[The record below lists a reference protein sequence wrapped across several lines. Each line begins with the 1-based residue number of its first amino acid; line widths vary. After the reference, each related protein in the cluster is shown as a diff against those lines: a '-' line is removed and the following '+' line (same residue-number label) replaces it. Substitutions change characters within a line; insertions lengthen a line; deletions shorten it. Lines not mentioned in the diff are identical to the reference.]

1 MRLRTSLIGA
11 ALGLSLALTA
21 CGGDDDAFE
30 GGSDET
36 AGGEATGDATAGGS
50 LVVGGANFTEMLIM
64 QEIYSALLED
74 AGFTVDL
81 RSVDAREIYAPAL
94 VDGQIDVV
102 PEYAATMAEYLN
114 REANG
119 PDAEPVASS
128 DVDET
133 MEALRTLAE
142 EAGLV
147 ALEPAQAVDQN
158 AFAVTQEFADTN
170 GLTTLSDLG
179 ALGQPVVLAA
189 TEECP
194 DRPFCQPGLEEV
206 YGIQIASLE
215 PLGFGTLQVK
225 QAVADGDADV
235 GLVAS
240 TDGTLEQFGLV
251 VLEDDQGLQNADNLV
266 PVLNAETAEDEAV
279 VEALNSL
286 ADVLTTEDLATL
298 NAQVDEERQQPADV
312 ATAYLEEQGLIGG

>member
-1 MRLRTSLIGA
+1 MRLRRSLLGA
-11 ALGLSLALTA
+11 ALGLPLVLTA
-21 CGGDDDAFE
+21 CGGGDDAFE
-30 GGSDET
+30 GDAAET
-36 AGGEATGDATAGGS
+36 TGGDAGGGGS
-50 LVVGGANFTEMLIM
+50 LVVGGANFTEMLVM
-64 QEIYSALLED
+64 QEMYRALLED
-74 AGFTVDL
+74 AGYTVEVT
-81 RSVDAREIYAPAL
+81 SVESREIYAPSLASG
-94 VDGQIDVV
+94 DIDVV

-225 QAVADGDADV
+225 QAVADGDADL

-266 PVLNAETAEDEAV
+266 PVVNAETAEDEAV

-298 NAQVDEERQQPADV
+298 NAQVDEERQQAADV

>member
-1 MRLRTSLIGA
+1 MRLRRSLIGA

-21 CGGDDDAFE
+21 CGGGDDAFE
-30 GGSDET
+30 GDAAET
-36 AGGEATGDATAGGS
+36 TGGGGDAGGS
-50 LVVGGANFTEMLIM
+50 LVVGGADFTEMLIM
-64 QEIYSALLED
+64 QEIYKALLED
-74 AGFTVDL
+74 AGYSVEL
-81 RSVDAREIYAPAL
+81 RPVGAREIYAPSLASG
-94 VDGQIDVV
+94 DIDVV

-119 PDAEPVASS
+119 EDAEPVASS
-128 DVDET
+128 DIDET
-133 MEALRTLAE
+133 MDALRSLAE

-158 AFAVTQEFADTN
+158 AFAVTQEFADAN
-170 GLTTLSDLG
+170 SLTTLSDLG

-194 DRPFCQPGLEEV
+194 DRPFCQPGLEQT
-206 YGIQIASLE
+206 YGIQVASLT

-225 QAVADGDADV
+225 QAVADGDADL

-240 TDGTLEQFGLV
+240 TDGTLSQFGLV

-266 PVLNAETAEDEAV
+266 PVLNADAAEDQAV
-279 VEALNSL
+279 VDALNSL

-298 NAQVDEERQQPADV
+298 NAQVDEERQQAADV
-312 ATAYLEEQGLIGG
+312 ATAYLEEKGLIGG

>member
-1 MRLRTSLIGA
+1 MRLRRSLIGA
-11 ALGLSLALTA
+11 ALGLSLVLTA

-30 GGSDET
+30 GGAEET
-36 AGGEATGDATAGGS
+36 AGGNGNGNGEGGS

-64 QEIYSALLED
+64 QEIYRALLED
-74 AGFTVDL
+74 AGFTVEV

-94 VDGQIDVV
+94 ADGQIDVV

-128 DVDET
+128 DIDET
-133 MEALRTLAE
+133 MDALRPLAE

-158 AFAVTQEFADTN
+158 AFAVTQEFAEAN
-170 GLTTLSDLG
+170 SLATLSDLG

-194 DRPFCQPGLEEV
+194 DRPFCQPGLEET
-206 YGIQIASLE
+206 YGIQVAGLE

-225 QAVADGDADV
+225 QAVADGDADL

-266 PVLNAETAEDEAV
+266 PVVNAETAEDQAV
-279 VEALNSL
+279 VDALNSL

-312 ATAYLEEQGLIGG
+312 ATAYLEDQGLIGG

>member
-1 MRLRTSLIGA
+1 V
-11 ALGLSLALTA
+11 LTA
-21 CGGDDDAFE
+21 CGGDDAFE
-30 GGSDET
+30 GGAEET
-36 AGGEATGDATAGGS
+36 AGGEATGDATGGS

-74 AGFTVDL
+74 AGFTVEI

-128 DVDET
+128 DIDDT

-158 AFAVTQEFADTN
+158 AFAVTQEFAETN
-170 GLTTLSDLG
+170 ALTTLSDLG

-206 YGIQIASLE
+206 YGIEVASLE

-225 QAVADGDADV
+225 QAVADGDADL

>member
-1 MRLRTSLIGA
+1 MRLRRSLIGA
-11 ALGLSLALTA
+11 ALGLSLVLTA

-30 GGSDET
+30 GGAEET
-36 AGGEATGDATAGGS
+36 AGGNGNGNDEGGS

-64 QEIYSALLED
+64 QEIYRALLED
-74 AGFTVDL
+74 AGFTVEV

-94 VDGQIDVV
+94 ADGQIDVV

-128 DVDET
+128 DIDET
-133 MEALRTLAE
+133 MDALRPLAE

-158 AFAVTQEFADTN
+158 AFAVTQEFAEAN
-170 GLTTLSDLG
+170 SLASLSDLG

-194 DRPFCQPGLEEV
+194 DRPFCQPGLEET
-206 YGIQIASLE
+206 YGIQVAGLE

-225 QAVADGDADV
+225 QAVADGDADL

-266 PVLNAETAEDEAV
+266 PVVNAETAEDQAV
-279 VEALNSL
+279 VDALNSL

-312 ATAYLEEQGLIGG
+312 ATAYLEDQGLIGG

>member
-1 MRLRTSLIGA
+1 MRLRRSLIGA
-11 ALGLSLALTA
+11 ALGLSLVLTA

-30 GGSDET
+30 GGAEET
-36 AGGEATGDATAGGS
+36 AGGNGNGNGEGGS

-64 QEIYSALLED
+64 QEIYRALLED
-74 AGFTVDL
+74 AGFTVEV

-94 VDGQIDVV
+94 ADGQIDVV

-128 DVDET
+128 DIDET
-133 MEALRTLAE
+133 MDALRPLAE

-158 AFAVTQEFADTN
+158 AFAVTQEFAEAN
-170 GLTTLSDLG
+170 SLATLSDLG

-194 DRPFCQPGLEEV
+194 DRPFCQPGLEET
-206 YGIQIASLE
+206 YGIQVAGLE

-225 QAVADGDADV
+225 QAVADGDADL

-266 PVLNAETAEDEAV
+266 PVVNAATAEDQAV
-279 VEALNSL
+279 VDALNSL

-298 NAQVDEERQQPADV
+298 NAQVDEEHQQPADV
-312 ATAYLEEQGLIGG
+312 ATAYLEDQGLIGG

>member
-1 MRLRTSLIGA
+1 MGLRRSLIGA
-11 ALGLSLALTA
+11 AIGLSLVLTA

-30 GGSDET
+30 GGAEET
-36 AGGEATGDATAGGS
+36 AGGNGNGNDEGGS

-64 QEIYSALLED
+64 QEIYRALLED
-74 AGFTVDL
+74 AGFTVEV

-94 VDGQIDVV
+94 ADGQIDVV

-128 DVDET
+128 DIDET
-133 MEALRTLAE
+133 MDALRPLAE

-158 AFAVTQEFADTN
+158 AFAVTQEFAEAN
-170 GLTTLSDLG
+170 SLASLSDLG

-194 DRPFCQPGLEEV
+194 DRPFCQPGLEET
-206 YGIQIASLE
+206 YGIQVAGLE

-225 QAVADGDADV
+225 QAVADGDADL

-266 PVLNAETAEDEAV
+266 PVVNAETAEDQAV
-279 VEALNSL
+279 VDALNSL

-312 ATAYLEEQGLIGG
+312 ATAYLEDQGLVGG